1 MKKIEVIQ
9 KLQLQYQN
17 IFSFYLS
24 LCQPPHENHDIPTN
38 DYNYFLNHILTFVLT
53 YAWNFSSWK
62 KKNVIFGI
70 KNDHK

>member
-53 YAWNFSSWK
+53 YA
-62 KKNVIFGI
+62 
-70 KNDHK
+70 